1 MIDINKRITTMK
13 NNADFP
19 LNTYRPTEIHIADL
33 YIIQVGAGLKSAALA
48 FKKPWR
54 DIKNGK
60 NY

>member
-48 FKKPWR
+48 FKKTLTRHQKW
-54 DIKNGK
+54 
-60 NY
+60 

>member
-1 MIDINKRITTMK
+1 MK

-33 YIIQVGAGLKSAALA
+33 YIIQVGAGLKSAALP